1 MSKVT
6 LCAAVNSAVVVALL
20 YMYGLQQTA
29 AQKHRI
35 VFCRGSDLIKTVE
48 PELFCSCAIF

>member
-29 AQKHRI
+29 AQNFI
-35 VFCRGSDLIKTVE
+35 VFHCILQRQRSH
-48 PELFCSCAIF
+48 